1 MKAYDNVNVNL
12 NDNAQQRAEVI
23 DLSMNMHF

>member
-1 MKAYDNVNVNL
+1 MKAYGNAYVNL
-12 NDNAQQRAEVI
+12 NGNAQQRAEVI